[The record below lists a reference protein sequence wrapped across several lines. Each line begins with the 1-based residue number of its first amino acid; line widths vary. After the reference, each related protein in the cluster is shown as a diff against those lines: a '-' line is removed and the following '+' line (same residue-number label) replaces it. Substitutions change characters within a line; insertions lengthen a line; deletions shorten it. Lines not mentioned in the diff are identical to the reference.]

1 MSPHSVDDDRSGR
14 AQEQGGHDDD
24 GSQDDEDYGPD
35 IQDVLGKQDIHR
47 GLADSI
53 HVGPET
59 DRKGK
64 SVLCTLSLPP
74 SWESDLLGPL
84 VVMMALLPSMCKT
97 LF

>member
-35 IQDVLGKQDIHR
+35 IQDVLGKQDIHW

-53 HVGPET
+53 HVGP
-59 DRKGK
+59 R
-64 SVLCTLSLPP
+64 
-74 SWESDLLGPL
+74 SDPDPQSGLQAATGALLGP
-84 VVMMALLPSMCKT
+84 
-97 LF
+97 